1 MDVRTRRLTTLDN
14 VELKD
19 ATFAARS
26 FPAHFHESWSL
37 GLLRHGI
44 ERMQVGG
51 DSLIATRG
59 VVVVLPPGVVHAH
72 GAFDDAPW
80 RYQIAYVSPDVVA
93 QRRRRLGLAGAA
105 APIPVIVDDAR
116 LYRQLARVHEGDG
129 DGATAALLA
138 AIDLLQRDHA
148 RDAAPEALASPAALA
163 DAAPFIAA
171 HAAAKLLV
179 DELAARF
186 HMRPGPFVRAF
197 RRRHGLTPSA
207 YQLVQ
212 RLNLARRLLAAGT
225 PIAQAALDSG
235 FYDQSHLVRYF
246 KKYNG
251 TTPSAYRR
259 GQG

>member
-14 VELKD
+14 VDLKD
-19 ATFAARS
+19 ATFAGRS
-26 FPAHFHESWSL
+26 FPAHFHDTWSL

-44 ERMQVGG
+44 ERMHVGG
-51 DSLIATRG
+51 DSLIVTRG

-93 QRRRRLGLAGAA
+93 QRRRRLQLAGQAP
-105 APIPVIVDDAR
+105 PIPVILDDAR
-116 LYRQLARVHEGDG
+116 LYRQLARVHEGDQNCA
-129 DGATAALLA
+129 DAALLA

-148 RDAAPEALASPAALA
+148 RDAAREPTAAPAALL
-163 DAAPFIAA
+163 DAAAYIAA

-186 HMRPGPFVRAF
+186 RMPTGPFVRAF

-235 FYDQSHLVRYF
+235 FYDQSHFVRYF
-246 KKYNG
+246 KKYTG
-251 TTPSAYRR
+251 TTPSEYRR
-259 GQG
+259 AQG